1 MKRLSWPPETAV
13 TGPGKAFGWSQPD
26 SNICLDFH
34 GDPIRARLA
43 VFSDGNHH
51 MALQECLQRFL
62 ARNEAVR
69 DVFYVTTP
77 PAVLIDAMRHGG
89 VNIGNLHVSVV
100 PQVCIS
106 PPAVLDQIVAQG
118 RMATHQPFMRSRGNV
133 LLVLRNNPKGIRGV
147 RDLARSDVRLFLS
160 NPQTE
165 KASNQVY
172 VESLN
177 ALARN
182 SGVALDFLG
191 AAPGTAGAARVC
203 FGECIHHRE
212 APQALA
218 DERADA
224 AIVYYHLALRY
235 TRIFPDMFEIVP
247 LGGQV
252 HNPQPLPGNQISVFH
267 IGLVG
272 RGGDWGAQLHEFLMG
287 AEATGIYQR
296 HGLARPG
303 D

>member
-1 MKRLSWPPETAV
+1 MQRLNWPLETAV
-13 TGPGKAFGWSQPD
+13 TGPGNAFGWLHPD

-34 GDPIRARLA
+34 GDPVRARLA

-51 MALQECLQRFL
+51 MALQECLQRF
-62 ARNEAVR
+62 ATCHDAVR

-89 VNIGNLHVSVV
+89 VNIGNLRVSVV
-100 PQVCIS
+100 PQVFIS
-106 PPAVLDQIVAQG
+106 PPAVLDQMVAQG
-118 RMATHQPFMRSRGNV
+118 RMTAHQPFMRSRGNV
-133 LLVLRNNPKGIRGV
+133 LLVLHGNPKGIHGV

-172 VESLN
+172 VASLK
-177 ALARN
+177 ALARD
-182 SGVALDFLG
+182 SGVALDFLDT
-191 AAPGTAGAARVC
+191 APGATGAGRVC

-235 TRIFPDMFEIVP
+235 TRIFPGMFEIVP
-247 LGGQV
+247 LGGQIQD
-252 HNPQPLPGNQISVFH
+252 PQPLPGNQISVFH

-272 RGGDWGAQLHEFLMG
+272 DGGEWGVQLHDFLMG
-287 AEATGIYQR
+287 AEATAIYRR